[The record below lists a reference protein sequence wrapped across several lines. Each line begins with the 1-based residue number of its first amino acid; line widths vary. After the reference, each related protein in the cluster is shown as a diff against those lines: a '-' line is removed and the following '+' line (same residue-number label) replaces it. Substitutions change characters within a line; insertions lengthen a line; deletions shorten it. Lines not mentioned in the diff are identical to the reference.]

1 MEIEYHPFKPW
12 LPQSAKLLMLGTFPP
27 PSKRWA
33 VKWFYPNFTND
44 MWRIFGIVFFDD
56 KSYFVDEKNKTY
68 LLDKIKDFLEYK
80 GIAIYDTA
88 KQIIRTKGTA
98 SDKDLE
104 IVESTDLEQLL
115 TALPL
120 CKAVVTTGQLATKV
134 FATHFGIKCHNMK
147 MGDSSI
153 IEFKGRKIKFYRLP
167 SSSRA
172 YPMKIENKSQYYKR
186 MFDEIY
192 L

>member
-1 MEIEYHPFKPW
+1 MEIEHHPFKPW

-115 TALPL
+115 AALPL

-147 MGDSSI
+147 MRDSSI

>member
-88 KQIIRTKGTA
+88 KQIIRAKGTA

-115 TALPL
+115 AALPL